1 MPTLACPSDDDLLAF
16 LVDPT
21 GASAEATADHLN
33 GCPGCQDRAER
44 LVKVGQTLAGMLQA
58 PTPPATIPG
67 FRVPRP
73 PLPADDPAATAD
85 PADRP
90 GGTWAGQTGYEILG
104 ELGRG
109 GMGVVYKARDLRL
122 NRVVALKQILG
133 DRGRRGD
140 RFRAEAGAAA
150 RLAHPNVV
158 QVYEVGEHDGRPYI
172 AFEYVDGPPLDRTL
186 RGKPLPPPDAAA
198 LIEAVARGVHHA
210 HTRGVVHRDL
220 KPANIFLDRV
230 GGQEVVKVLDFGIA
244 KVNAGEALSS
254 LGGDAPATAGGIL
267 VGTPAYMSPEQVLGR
282 PLDGRSDLYALGVVA
297 YRCLAGRL
305 PFEGEAVAQLA
316 AHAYEAPPP
325 LPKNVAPGVAKLV
338 LQLLAKDPQDRPNS
352 AQALILRLDALGQ
365 PGPALP
371 RWVPA
376 VIGAS
381 LGVAA
386 AGLWLAL
393 LQRPT
398 INSVAFDAGFVDAS
412 APDALP
418 PPDAADEPQDATE
431 IDATISD
438 ATEIDAGVEVIL
450 ITGDWRDIQAVRQ
463 AAQRPLATAQ
473 ECAEARPA
481 VVRFEVTRAGTSIS
495 VAGNEAEALRR
506 CLLLRLDDPVVW
518 GTSVVTEGAVELRLD

>member
-1 MPTLACPSDDDLLAF
+1 MPDRGDSWLGRTLDGRYR
-16 LVDPT
+16 V
-21 GASAEATADHLN
+21 
-33 GCPGCQDRAER
+33 QR
-44 LVKVGQTLAGMLQA
+44 L
-58 PTPPATIPG
+58 
-67 FRVPRP
+67 
-73 PLPADDPAATAD
+73 
-85 PADRP
+85 
-90 GGTWAGQTGYEILG
+90 LG
-104 ELGRG
+104 EG
-109 GMGVVYKARDLRL
+109 GMGQVFVAEQLNIARS
-122 NRVVALKQILG
+122 VALKLMHPE
-133 DRGRRGD
+133 DTLDPERVA
-140 RFRAEAGAAA
+140 RFKSEAKLISEL
-150 RLAHPNVV
+150 RHPNTLKLFDYGVT
-158 QVYEVGEHDGRPYI
+158 QDGTLFLVTELLTGQPLSE
-172 AFEYVDGPPLDRTL
+172 ALKAGPLDVGRTL
-186 RGKPLPPPDAAA
+186 RILRQICAS
-198 LIEAVARGVHHA
+198 LSEAHDRGI
-210 HTRGVVHRDL
+210 VHRDL